1 VGGIEVELLSVF
13 IILAGLFSTAG
24 AVYNWDWF
32 MNARKAR
39 GIVRILGRTGAR
51 GLYGLLGAALM
62 MLGILS
68 LTGVIDLQT

>member
-1 VGGIEVELLSVF
+1 MELFSGF
-13 IILAGLFSTAG
+13 IILAGLFSLAG

-39 GIVRILGRTGAR
+39 FIVSILGRSGAR
-51 GLYGLLGAALM
+51 CLYGLLGVAFI